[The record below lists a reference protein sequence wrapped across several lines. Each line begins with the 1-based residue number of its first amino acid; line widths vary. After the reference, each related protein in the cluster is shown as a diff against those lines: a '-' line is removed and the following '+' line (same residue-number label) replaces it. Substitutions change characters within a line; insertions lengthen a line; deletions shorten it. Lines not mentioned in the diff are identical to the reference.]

1 MKKEKALLGIFALVV
16 IAIAY
21 QRNTSNDKGNVRKVL
36 DNWLDT
42 LENGT
47 AKEVA
52 DLYTEDAVLLG
63 TVSEKLDIGR
73 QQIEGYFDGFLESNP
88 SGLITQLDV
97 QNMGMNIAVANGL
110 YTFNLSP
117 EDASTEE
124 VQARFTY
131 VLERKLTSNTWL
143 IKTHHSSKNP
153 SELRGKEEGKQE
165 PKKPVKTRRRERVIG

>member
-21 QRNTSNDKGNVRKVL
+21 DKCTSNDTGNAIDVL
-36 DNWLDT
+36 SNWLDT

-63 TVSEKLDIGR
+63 TVSDKLDIGR
-73 QQIEGYFDGFLESNP
+73 QQIEGYFDGFLANNP
-88 SGLITQLDV
+88 TGVLTELEV

-110 YTFNLSP
+110 YTFDLSP

-131 VLERKLTSNTWL
+131 VLERKLTSKTWL
-143 IKTHHSSKNP
+143 IKTHHSSVLP
-153 SELRGKEEGKQE
+153 
-165 PKKPVKTRRRERVIG
+165 T